1 MLKFFDDDIFRH
13 AAWLN
18 VKHFDLSRVE
28 MSYDIFRHRYV
39 AKTTVLEK
47 CAFFQNIIKS
57 LF

>member
-39 AKTTVLEK
+39 AKTTVSSNP
-47 CAFFQNIIKS
+47 NINI
-57 LF
+57 L